1 MAIYYPKGRGTTPQF
16 SEARIIDPK
25 VGNISLLA
33 TLGGF
38 LNNKKRI
45 FGPTKTLFGQTYK
58 WPFLRI
64 SGRDHVLCHCGS
76 FFMAQTVPPSLV
88 NQSPKIRVL
97 ILAKLEWPEMAK
109 NRGEPWKMTHSP
121 VNFFVLE
128 LQFSSTGHITSVP
141 GATAFPFEP
150 PKKFCFRAMNHFP
163 GLTPVFGHFGLVS
176 LR

>member
-121 VNFFVLE
+121 VNFFNTKEVSHWFPDIRVPKVL
-128 LQFSSTGHITSVP
+128 LS
-141 GATAFPFEP
+141 P
-150 PKKFCFRAMNHFP
+150 PKKWISIVNFQMFFQ
-163 GLTPVFGHFGLVS
+163 LV
-176 LR
+176 